1 MVKTSLVEADLIAG
15 WRLLLRLHLR
25 QENRGLFRVKAAF
38 WLYYPEPEEWRLVIA
53 TPLVDEKGPLDTYSK
68 LREVLQRSLLEIQPA
83 DLYLLNIAVI
93 SPSDPLVKAFR
104 GAMRISE
111 WSPYVRFT
119 RSTIGGKYIED
130 AYVYRLPPPAD
141 WRPERIRRVRELK
154 EPDGQRPQHKT

>member
-15 WRLLLRLHLR
+15 WRLLLRLYIP
-25 QENRGLFRVKAAF
+25 QKNRALFRVKAAF
-38 WLYYPEPEEWRLVIA
+38 WLYYPESEEWRLVIA
-53 TPLVDEKGPLDTYSK
+53 TPLVDEKGPLDTYSQ
-68 LREVLQRSLLEIQPA
+68 LQEVLQRSLLEIQPA

-119 RSTIGGKYIED
+119 GSTLGGKYVED
-130 AYVYRLPPPAD
+130 AYVYRLPPSRD
-141 WRPERIRRVRELK
+141 WSPERIRRVRGLNK
-154 EPDGQRPQHKT
+154 PDGQRPQHET